1 MNQGAK
7 TMHRRDF
14 LKAAPA
20 AALMVA
26 HATKAGTFSLKADDS
41 AATIKLQPFDYRGV
55 RLLGSRFL
63 QQYQHA
69 REYYYSVPD
78 DDILKGF
85 RAAAGLP
92 APGTTLGGW
101 CERDSSTVF
110 GQWLSGM
117 SRMYRATGDTAMRDK
132 ALRLFTEWAKTVK
145 PDGDCRMRHY
155 TYDKMVCG
163 LVDMKLYAD
172 CDEAIPMLERI
183 TDWASRT
190 LSRENIPARAR
201 PDGVYQ
207 GRPSEWYTLSENL
220 FRAYQLTGNPKFRT
234 FAEVWLYHPYW
245 NKFAQT
251 AAPSDAH
258 GVHAYSHVNSLSSAA
273 MAYAVTGDPVYL
285 QIIKNAYDYLQNF
298 QCYAPGGFGPAE
310 TLMAPNG
317 SLGRALES
325 RYNTF
330 ETGCGSWAGFKL
342 SRYLMGFTGES
353 RYGDWMERLFYNGIG
368 AALPITT
375 GGKNFYYS
383 DYRVAGGMKV
393 YLWEFY
399 TCCSGTYIQDVSDYH
414 NNIYFKDGGG
424 LYVNL
429 YVPSEV
435 VWQGPDGEVKLIQET
450 QYPEEETSFL
460 RLEMKESVKFALRFR
475 VPGWSR
481 DVAAK
486 VNGAAVDVKCVPGS
500 WATIERTWSSGDSV
514 EIRIPLRMRME
525 AVDRQHPDRVAI
537 VRGPAVLVLDSDHH
551 ESELRLPKEDEE
563 LAKWLV
569 PDNPPSVFR
578 IQPPGAGRIGSKFRP
593 FYAAGENYP
602 YQMYFD
608 RDALP
613 YSLW

>member
-1 MNQGAK
+1 MQ
-7 TMHRRDF
+7 RRDF

-20 AALMVA
+20 AAMMVA
-26 HATKAGTFSLKADDS
+26 QATKAGTFSLRSADS
-41 AATIKLQPFDYRGV
+41 AVKVKLEPFDYRGV

-63 QQYQHA
+63 HQYQHA
-69 REYYYSVPD
+69 REYYYGVPD

-92 APGTTLGGW
+92 APGKTLGGW
-101 CERDSSTVF
+101 CERNSSTVF

-117 SRMYRATGDTAMRDK
+117 SRMYRATGDSAMRDK
-132 ALRLFTEWAKTVK
+132 AVRLMTEWAKTVK
-145 PDGDCRMRHY
+145 PDGDCGLRHY

-163 LVDMKLYAD
+163 LVDMQLYAD
-172 CDEAIPMLERI
+172 CAEAIPMLEKI

-190 LSRENIPARAR
+190 FSRDNVPARAR

-220 FRAYQLTGNPKFRT
+220 YRAYQLTGNPKFKA

-245 NKFAQT
+245 NKFART
-251 AAPSDAH
+251 AAPADAH
-258 GVHAYSHVNSLSSAA
+258 GVHAYSHVNSFSSAA
-273 MAYAVTGDPVYL
+273 MAYAVTGDPEYL

-342 SRYLMGFTGES
+342 ARYLMEFTGES
-353 RYGDWMERLFYNGIG
+353 RYGDWMERLLYNGIG

-414 NNIYFKDGGG
+414 NNIYFKDDEG
-424 LYVNL
+424 LFVNL
-429 YVPSEV
+429 YLPSEV
-435 VWQGPDGEVKLIQET
+435 TWKGPEGEVKLIQDT
-450 QYPEEETSFL
+450 KYPEEETSTL
-460 RLEMKESVKFALRFR
+460 KLEMKRGTRFPLHFR

-481 DVAAK
+481 DVSAK
-486 VNGAAVDVKCVPGS
+486 VNGTAVDVKCVPGT
-500 WATIERTWSSGDSV
+500 WATIERTWSPGDTM

-525 AVDRQHPDRVAI
+525 AADRQHPDRVAV

-551 ESELRLPKEDEE
+551 ESELRLPKTDDE
-563 LAKWLV
+563 LAAWLI
-569 PDNPPSVFR
+569 PDTPSNVFR
-578 IQPPGAGRIGSKFRP
+578 IQPPGGGRVGSKFRP
-593 FYAAGENYP
+593 FYAVGEDYP

>member
-1 MNQGAK
+1 
-7 TMHRRDF
+7 MHRRDF

-26 HATKAGTFSLKADDS
+26 QATKAGTFSLRAEDS
-41 AATIKLQPFDYRGV
+41 DARIKLEPFDYRGV
-55 RLLGSRFL
+55 RLLESRFL
-63 QQYQHA
+63 QQYQQA
-69 REYYYSVPD
+69 REYYYAVPD

-85 RAAAGLP
+85 REAAGLP
-92 APGTTLGGW
+92 APGKTLGGW
-101 CERDSSTVF
+101 CERNSATVF

-117 SRMYRATGDTAMRDK
+117 SRMYRATGDSAMRDK
-132 ALRLFTEWAKTVK
+132 AVRLMTEWAKTVK
-145 PDGDCRMRHY
+145 PDGDCGLRHY

-163 LVDMKLYAD
+163 LVDMQLYAD
-172 CDEAIPMLERI
+172 YPDALPILEKI

-190 LSRENIPARAR
+190 FSRENIPARAR

-220 FRAYQLTGNPKFRT
+220 YRAYQLTGNPKFNA

-245 NKFAQT
+245 NKFART
-251 AAPSDAH
+251 AAPTVAH
-258 GVHAYSHVNSLSSAA
+258 GVHAYSHVNSFSSAA

-342 SRYLMGFTGES
+342 SRYLMGFTGEA
-353 RYGDWMERLFYNGIG
+353 RYGDWMERLLYNGIG

-414 NNIYFKDGGG
+414 NNIYFKDDGG
-424 LYVNL
+424 LFVNL

-435 VWQGPDGEVKLIQET
+435 TWKGPQGEVKLIQET
-450 QYPEEETSFL
+450 KYPEEETSTL
-460 RLEMKESVKFALRFR
+460 KLEMKRATKFPLHFR

-481 DVAAK
+481 DVSAK
-486 VNGAAVDVKCVPGS
+486 VNGAAADVNCVPGS
-500 WATIERTWSSGDSV
+500 WATIQRAWNPGDKV

-537 VRGPAVLVLDSDHH
+537 MRGPVVLVLDSDHH
-551 ESELRLPKEDEE
+551 ESELRLPKADNE
-563 LAKWLV
+563 LAAWLI
-569 PDNPPSVFR
+569 PDTPSNVFR

-593 FYAAGENYP
+593 FYAVGEDYP

-613 YSLW
+613 YCLW

>member
-1 MNQGAK
+1 
-7 TMHRRDF
+7 
-14 LKAAPA
+14 
-20 AALMVA
+20 
-26 HATKAGTFSLKADDS
+26 
-41 AATIKLQPFDYRGV
+41 
-55 RLLGSRFL
+55 
-63 QQYQHA
+63 
-69 REYYYSVPD
+69 
-78 DDILKGF
+78 
-85 RAAAGLP
+85 
-92 APGTTLGGW
+92 
-101 CERDSSTVF
+101 
-110 GQWLSGM
+110 
-117 SRMYRATGDTAMRDK
+117 MYRATGDSAMRDK
-132 ALRLFTEWAKTVK
+132 AVRLMTEWAKTVK
-145 PDGDCRMRHY
+145 PDGDCGLRHY

-163 LVDMKLYAD
+163 LVDMQLYAD
-172 CDEAIPMLERI
+172 YPDAIPILEKI

-190 LSRENIPARAR
+190 FSRENIPARAR

-220 FRAYQLTGNPKFRT
+220 YRAYQLTGNPKFKT

-245 NKFAQT
+245 NKFADT
-251 AAPSDAH
+251 AAPADGH
-258 GVHAYSHVNSLSSAA
+258 GVHAYSHVNSFSGAA

-285 QIIKNAYDYLQNF
+285 RIIKNAYDYLQHF

-342 SRYLMGFTGES
+342 SRYLMQFTGEA
-353 RYGDWMERLFYNGIG
+353 RYGDWMERLLYNGIG

-414 NNIYFKDGGG
+414 NNIYFKDDSG

-435 VWQGPDGEVKLIQET
+435 TWKGRDGEVKLIQET
-450 QYPEEETSFL
+450 QYPEEETIAL
-460 RLEMKESVKFALRFR
+460 RLEMKRGMSFPIHFR

-481 DVAAK
+481 DVSAK
-486 VNGAAVDVKCVPGS
+486 VNGATVDVKCAPGT
-500 WATIERTWSSGDSV
+500 WATLERTWNPGDKV

-525 AVDRQHPDRVAI
+525 AVDRQHPDRVAL
-537 VRGPAVLVLDSDHH
+537 VRGPAVFVLDSDHH
-551 ESELRLPKEDEE
+551 EPELRLPKADDE
-563 LAKWLV
+563 LATWLI
-569 PDNPPSVFR
+569 PDSPSSVFR
-578 IQPPGAGRIGSKFRP
+578 IQPPGGGRVGSKFRP
-593 FYAAGENYP
+593 FYAVGGDYP